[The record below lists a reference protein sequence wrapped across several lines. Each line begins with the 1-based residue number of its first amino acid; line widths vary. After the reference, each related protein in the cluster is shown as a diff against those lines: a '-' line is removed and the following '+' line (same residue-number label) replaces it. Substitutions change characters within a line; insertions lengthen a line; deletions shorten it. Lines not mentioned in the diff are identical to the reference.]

1 MRAAAQCL
9 GATTPPYYCVRLDEF
24 CATFARTQSVRA
36 ARPHADAAARCA
48 TARHIRIRRARR
60 CGESFAARCI
70 LAASTNE
77 SDTDDVGPQ
86 GRTTDEGRAAHPAH
100 RHRHRGR
107 KPMSRPGN
115 GHREV
120 VACATL
126 LLLAALGWAAGPA
139 FAQQPAPPAQ
149 QALQEYRLNP
159 GDQLEISIWKE
170 PDLTKTVQ
178 VRPDGKFSVPLAGEI
193 VAAGRTVAQVQSDIT
208 NRLLKYIPEP
218 VVTASLTVLEGNR
231 VYVIGQVTKP
241 GAYVMN
247 PRLSVLQALAVAG
260 GMTPFAAANDILV
273 MRGNGRAQRMLP
285 FRYGEVVRGRNLEQ
299 NVTLEAGDVVVVP

>member
-1 MRAAAQCL
+1 M
-9 GATTPPYYCVRLDEF
+9 
-24 CATFARTQSVRA
+24 S
-36 ARPHADAAARCA
+36 
-48 TARHIRIRRARR
+48 
-60 CGESFAARCI
+60 
-70 LAASTNE
+70 
-77 SDTDDVGPQ
+77 GP
-86 GRTTDEGRAAHPAH
+86 R
-100 RHRHRGR
+100 
-107 KPMSRPGN
+107 N

-126 LLLAALGWAAGPA
+126 LLFAALGFAGSA
-139 FAQQPAPPAQ
+139 VRAQQPAPAA
-149 QALQEYRLNP
+149 QALQDYTLNP

-208 NRLLKYIPEP
+208 QRLLKYIPEP

-247 PRLSVLQALAVAG
+247 PRLSVLQALSVAG

-273 MRGNGRAQRMLP
+273 MRGSGRAQRMLP

-299 NVTLEAGDVVVVP
+299 NVMLEAGDVVVVP

>member
-1 MRAAAQCL
+1 MF
-9 GATTPPYYCVRLDEF
+9 G
-24 CATFARTQSVRA
+24 
-36 ARPHADAAARCA
+36 
-48 TARHIRIRRARR
+48 
-60 CGESFAARCI
+60 
-70 LAASTNE
+70 
-77 SDTDDVGPQ
+77 
-86 GRTTDEGRAAHPAH
+86 
-100 RHRHRGR
+100 
-107 KPMSRPGN
+107 PGN

-126 LLLAALGWAAGPA
+126 LLLAALGCVAGPA
-139 FAQQPAPPAQ
+139 YAQQPAPPAAQ
-149 QALQEYRLNP
+149 QALQDYTLNP

-178 VRPDGKFSVPLAGEI
+178 VRPDGKFSVPLAGEV